1 MLFRGHLEV
10 MAGDMESSKQLLARS
25 FLDMTCVKTE
35 SSMWTFHSWRAS
47 AWQDAPHPL
56 RDGGEEQHLPVPEWE
71 LGVAAGVAA
80 LLLAF
85 TFMSVK

>member
-10 MAGDMESSKQLLARS
+10 MAGDMESSRQLLARS

-35 SSMWTFHSWRAS
+35 SSMSEHFTPGGQAHDKTPPAS
-47 AWQDAPHPL
+47 I
-56 RDGGEEQHLPVPEWE
+56 RDDGTPVYQTWE